1 LENGDAVAEQE
12 IIDPGE
18 RTAEEEM
25 ADAEERDLE
34 RWKSRT
40 SSATVCNKSQSKYL
54 CLVLE
59 E

>member
-40 SSATVCNKSQSKYL
+40 SSATVCNKNPNIYA
-54 CLVLE
+54 
-59 E
+59 